1 MQDHDLCHVPMN
13 MVNRGINAKGHM
25 GGVSVGMVDEN
36 GNRGLRYMLGKRQ
49 PKKYRGGDKEHERRM
64 DTQRERETRR
74 GGGAGEQGAGQGQVG
89 RGVQHPNFGGGS
101 RSLPY
106 CIHQGFHQY

>member
-1 MQDHDLCHVPMN
+1 MQ
-13 MVNRGINAKGHM
+13 KGTW
-25 GGVSVGMVDEN
+25 VGYLWGWWMKMEIGDSGTCSEKDN
-36 GNRGLRYMLGKRQ
+36 QKNTG
-49 PKKYRGGDKEHERRM
+49 GGDKEHERRM